1 MTESFIELIQHN
13 RPNLAKSSLKVYKSI
28 LTNLY
33 RSISGRYAE
42 PEAKWFFD
50 NQKDILKYLKDTPRD
65 ARKLRLSALAVLT
78 EQDPKISEV
87 YKSQMNEDIR
97 GYNNEQKLQQKT
109 PKQEENW
116 ISQSEVEK
124 IYQQLRIKTRPLIK
138 KALKGGVSKSE
149 HSAIQDYLML
159 SLFVLNPP
167 RRSLDYTDF
176 KLHEDPGTEWNG
188 ITKKKFIFNKY
199 KTAKTYGKQVVD
211 INPNLYT
218 LINQWKRINP
228 NQEWLLIGRTGNK
241 LSVPEMTRRFNNI
254 FGKNISVSMLRHI
267 YISDKVLKNMPA
279 LNDLQ
284 ETATEMGNSPNQAIL
299 YKKVD

>member
-1 MTESFIELIQHN
+1 MTESFIEIIEKN

-42 PEAKWFFD
+42 PESKWFFD
-50 NQKDILKYLKDTPRD
+50 NQKDILQYLKDTPRD
-65 ARKLRLSALAVLT
+65 ARKLRLSALSVLT
-78 EQDPKISEV
+78 EQDPKISNV

-97 GYNNEQKLQQKT
+97 EYNNEQKLQKKT
-109 PKQEENW
+109 PKQEANW
-116 ISQSEVEK
+116 ISQEQVDK
-124 IYQQLRIKTRPLIK
+124 ILQDMRISTRPIIK
-138 KALKGGVSKSE
+138 KSQKGSITQKE
-149 HSAIQDYLML
+149 HSELQDYIML

-167 RRSLDYTDF
+167 RRSLDYTEF

-188 ITKKKFIFNKY
+188 IKGRKFIFNKY
-199 KTAKTYGKQVVD
+199 KTAKTYGRQEVP
-211 INPNLYT
+211 INPQLFYLLNL
-218 LINQWKRINP
+218 WKKINP
-228 NQEWLLIGRTGNK
+228 NQEWLLVGKNGQKI
-241 LSVPEMTRRFNNI
+241 SPPEMTRRFNQI

-284 ETATEMGNSPNQAIL
+284 ETASDMAQSINQQML
-299 YKKVD
+299 YKKV